1 MMGVAVSSLQIDKL
15 DFKEFTK
22 CVIFYMRVILE
33 EVCLRLRI
41 QSGRHELSQILLKFP
56 AS

>member
-15 DFKEFTK
+15 DFKESAK